1 MRPVSIAVE
10 TKMASI
16 AIATTIMVAIT
27 EEETAIKI
35 VMDAAMV
42 IIEITTIQT
51 IEEKGQVNIDQTT
64 TEMLTMHIA
73 RNNKVT
79 SM

>member
-1 MRPVSIAVE
+1 MSIAFE

-16 AIATTIMVAIT
+16 VITTTITVVTT
-27 EEETAIKI
+27 EEETAIKV
-35 VMDAAMV
+35 VMDVAMV

-51 IEEKGQVNIDQTT
+51 IEEKGQVNIDQTM

-73 RNNKVT
+73 KNNKVI